1 MFNAAMFC
9 DLLNQFCQQ
18 AYQNSKDK
26 GFWDEQEVKL
36 ESDKVDGVCKS
47 FKQRPINFGEKYMLM
62 VSELCELFEAHRK
75 GKLNAPCDKEATI
88 IDPKATVPVRIRCV
102 VCDGLGAVEVK
113 DDPNAFAATCTRCA
127 GQGLINT
134 TGIRRLTN
142 EEEELADLAIRLA
155 DYCGYRGINLGAAI
169 ISKMQ
174 YNSTRP
180 YMHGKTC

>member
-75 GKLNAPCDKEATI
+75 GKLNAPCDKEATVA
-88 IDPKATVPVRIRCV
+88 DPTSI
-102 VCDGLGAVEVK
+102 GG
-113 DDPNAFAATCTRCA
+113 T
-127 GQGLINT
+127 
-134 TGIRRLTN
+134 RRLTN